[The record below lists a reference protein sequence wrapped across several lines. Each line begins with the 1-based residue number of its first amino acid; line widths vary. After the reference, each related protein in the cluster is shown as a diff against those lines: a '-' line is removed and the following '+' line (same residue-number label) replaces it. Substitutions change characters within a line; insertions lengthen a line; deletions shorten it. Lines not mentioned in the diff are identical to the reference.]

1 MRITPT
7 DALQILLRAW
17 QPDAAALQLTM
28 AMRGNA
34 CRLWCNDNSVA
45 AKIKLTLAVLAKPEP
60 DDRWSATIVST
71 AREAWEHPRD
81 YYHWEFDD
89 SEVAALSRPP
99 PSNRGADDE
108 PRRTGSRMQR
118 LIRRIADE
126 KWPDGW
132 KDITTG
138 QIMKDVGEELEK
150 GGVRVPERNTFLRAL
165 ARRKG

>member
-7 DALQILLRAW
+7 GALQILLRAW
-17 QPDAAALQLTM
+17 QPDDAALQVTM

-34 CRLWCNDNSVA
+34 CGLWCNDNPVA

-71 AREAWEHPRD
+71 AREAWEHPPD

-89 SEVAALSRPP
+89 SEVAALLPP
-99 PSNRGADDE
+99 PSDPGADDE
-108 PRRTGSRMQR
+108 PRRTGSRIQR

-126 KWPDGW
+126 KWPNGW

-138 QIMKDVGEELEK
+138 QIMQDVG
-150 GGVRVPERNTFLRAL
+150 GVLKDRGIDVPGRDTFLRAL
-165 ARRKG
+165 DRRKG